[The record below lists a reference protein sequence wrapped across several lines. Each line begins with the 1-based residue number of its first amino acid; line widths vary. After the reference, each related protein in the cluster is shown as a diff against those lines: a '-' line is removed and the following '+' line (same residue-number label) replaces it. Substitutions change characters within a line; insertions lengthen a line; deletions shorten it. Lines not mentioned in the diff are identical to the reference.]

1 MKIHDEISENK
12 HMLYKLIDDGQLTKL
27 ELASLY
33 DGEELIGDLQIN
45 YYSNGIKNMAH
56 IERVRIL
63 DKYQGHP
70 EHYGSFMMDEVIKHI
85 TDYKP
90 EFDTSCLEYFLAS
103 DAEDLDDRLEAASS
117 RGIDRIHL
125 ECSSELESFYSRSG
139 FKRKGDGLM
148 EIVLNQLPYSS
159 LE

>member
-1 MKIHDEISENK
+1 MR
-12 HMLYKLIDDGQLTKL
+12 MLYKLIDDGNLSKV

-70 EHYGSFMMDEVIKHI
+70 KHYGSILMDEVVQHI
-85 TDYKP
+85 AEYEP
-90 EFDTSCLEYFLAS
+90 EFNTGILENILAS
-103 DAEDLDDRLEAASS
+103 DSDDLENRLYSAST

-125 ECSSELESFYSRSG
+125 ECSSELESFYSQTG
-139 FKRKGDGLM
+139 FQKKDGNLM
-148 EIVLNQLPYSS
+148 EIVLNKLPYSS

>member
-1 MKIHDEISENK
+1 MK
-12 HMLYKLIDDGQLTKL
+12 MLYKLIDDGKL
-27 ELASLY
+27 SKVELASLY

-63 DKYQGHP
+63 DKYQEHP
-70 EHYGSFMMDEVIKHI
+70 NRYGSYMMNEVVQHI
-85 TDYKP
+85 AEYEPD
-90 EFDTSCLEYFLAS
+90 FDTDCLSNFLAS
-103 DAEDLDDRLEAASS
+103 DSEDLENRLYAASN

-125 ECSSELESFYSRSG
+125 ECNTKLDSFYSRLG
-139 FKRKGDGLM
+139 FNKKPDSEIM
-148 EIVLNQLPYSS
+148 EIVLNKLDYSS

>member
-12 HMLYKLIDDGQLTKL
+12 HMLYRLIDDGKLTKL

-63 DKYQGHP
+63 DKYRGHP
-70 EHYGSFMMDEVIKHI
+70 EHYGSFMMNEVIKHI

-103 DAEDLDDRLEAASS
+103 DAENLNDRLEAASI

-125 ECSSELESFYSRSG
+125 ECSSELESFYSRIG
-139 FKRKGDGLM
+139 FERKSDSLM

>member
-12 HMLYKLIDDGQLTKL
+12 HMLYKLIDDGKLTKL

-63 DKYQGHP
+63 DKYRGHP
-70 EHYGSFMMDEVIKHI
+70 EHYGSFMMNEVIKHI

-103 DAEDLDDRLEAASS
+103 DAENLNDRLEAASI

-125 ECSSELESFYSRSG
+125 ECSSELESFYSRIG
-139 FKRKGDGLM
+139 FERKSDSLM